1 MIFETLCAIQE
12 LLYLK
17 DNKRTAESVLALY
30 GKTFLHGILLRKHIG
45 HNVKKLTAKKLY
57 GKYFHSLF
65 RHSADEHSL
74 LSGKSMNA
82 KNQERTLRFLKD
94 ITSGTSNH
102 HPDQILL
109 NCVIR
114 SQVTEKQ
121 NTYSGSEAIESKISK
136 AAKTLDIQ
144 RTTIPFEIIEKYP
157 NEYQSHLERIA
168 DFLLYQQTTASRPI
182 FWKETNEGV
191 MFNDNYIID
200 DYSLKPTSDFRYKSL
215 SDELSFVAHCLT
227 NCLKF
232 LNNYIPAF
240 KIKTEENAGTLKTSQ
255 LSTLEY
261 FTKRKRISS
270 KGESS
275 VTRDQSNSLSIT
287 NVILTQDNMPISL
300 TIDNSLSETVNLI
313 EFSTPR
319 KTPSNQSNYE
329 KKSFKK
335 TFQVSISKTQKFSL
349 VLQYA
354 SNTTHQHNINL
365 HQMIQ

>member
-114 SQVTEKQ
+114 SQATEKL
-121 NTYSGSEAIESKISK
+121 NACSESEAIESKI
-136 AAKTLDIQ
+136 
-144 RTTIPFEIIEKYP
+144 
-157 NEYQSHLERIA
+157 
-168 DFLLYQQTTASRPI
+168 
-182 FWKETNEGV
+182 
-191 MFNDNYIID
+191 
-200 DYSLKPTSDFRYKSL
+200 
-215 SDELSFVAHCLT
+215 
-227 NCLKF
+227 
-232 LNNYIPAF
+232 
-240 KIKTEENAGTLKTSQ
+240 
-255 LSTLEY
+255 
-261 FTKRKRISS
+261 
-270 KGESS
+270 
-275 VTRDQSNSLSIT
+275 
-287 NVILTQDNMPISL
+287 
-300 TIDNSLSETVNLI
+300 
-313 EFSTPR
+313 
-319 KTPSNQSNYE
+319 
-329 KKSFKK
+329 
-335 TFQVSISKTQKFSL
+335 
-349 VLQYA
+349 
-354 SNTTHQHNINL
+354 
-365 HQMIQ
+365 

>member
-114 SQVTEKQ
+114 SQATKKL
-121 NTYSGSEAIESKISK
+121 NACSASEAIESKISK

-144 RTTIPFEIIEKYP
+144 RTTVPIEIIEKYP

-191 MFNDNYIID
+191 MFNDNYID